1 MIRALVVDDEPLSRR
16 AVRQMCARHPDVT
29 VVAECRNGIEAAGV
43 LRHSTV
49 DVVFLDVKMPGLSGL
64 DVARRR
70 QEASLPLVVFVTAFD
85 EFALP
90 AFDTAAIDYLT
101 KPLNPARFQLA
112 LDRVRTQLVLMG
124 QSAATTES
132 EPGFLRDL
140 VARFRDRDILLPGES
155 IEYIAADDVYA
166 AVHSQA
172 GVHLIRQTLDLLEQR
187 LDPSLFVRVHRS
199 FIVQVDY
206 VAAVR
211 RAQHGARTLVM
222 RSGAEVPV
230 SRRRRD
236 TIQRLVAQRGRAITT
251 AGDDRS
257 A

>member
-29 VVAECRNGIEAAGV
+29 VVAECRNGVEAAGV

-49 DVVFLDVKMPGLSGL
+49 DVVFLDVKMPGLTGL

-70 QEASLPLVVFVTAFD
+70 QGSRLPLVVFVTAYA

-101 KPLNPARFQLA
+101 KPLHPARFAIA
-112 LDRVRTQLVLMG
+112 LDRVRAQLALPTQ
-124 QSAATTES
+124 SPPARES
-132 EPGFLRDL
+132 KPGFWPDL
-140 VARFRDRDILLPGES
+140 VARFRDHDILLPAES

-172 GVHLIRQTLDLLEQR
+172 GVHFIRQSLDLLEER
-187 LDPSLFVRVHRS
+187 LDPALFVRVHRS

-206 VAAVR
+206 VTAVR
-211 RAQHGARTLVM
+211 RARQGRNTLVM

-236 TIQRLVAQRGRAITT
+236 AIQRLLSQRGRTTT
-251 AGDDRS
+251 ANG
-257 A
+257 

>member
-1 MIRALVVDDEPLSRR
+1 VIRALVVDDEPLSRR

-29 VVAECRNGIEAAGV
+29 VVAECRNGVEAADV
-43 LRHSTV
+43 LRHSIV
-49 DVVFLDVKMPGLSGL
+49 DVVFLDVKMPGLTGL

-70 QEASLPLVVFVTAFD
+70 HGTQLPLVVFVTAYQ

-90 AFDTAAIDYLT
+90 AFDVDATDYLT
-101 KPLNPARFQLA
+101 KPLNPARFERA
-112 LDRVRTQLVLMG
+112 LDRVRTQLALTPPA
-124 QSAATTES
+124 SPTPAS
-132 EPGFLRDL
+132 EPAFLRDL
-140 VARFRDRDILLPGES
+140 VVRFRDRDVRLPAAS

-172 GVHLIRQTLDLLEQR
+172 GVHHVRQSLDLLEER

-199 FIVQVDY
+199 FIVQIDRVI
-206 VAAVR
+206 AVR
-211 RAQHGARTLVM
+211 RAPHGRRTLVM

-236 TIQRLVAQRGRAITT
+236 AIQRLLPKAAC
-251 AGDDRS
+251 
-257 A
+257 